1 MTPEV
6 NLVTGRGW
14 RCRGTGNRVRGAD
27 GCLILSKWSWQIMQ
41 EQLIWISYMT
51 WSSEPA
57 KVGVTCP
64 CRGFI
69 ESKFHK
75 VVKNV

>member
-27 GCLILSKWSWQIMQ
+27 GCLILSKRSCQIMQ
-41 EQLIWISYMT
+41 EQLI
-51 WSSEPA
+51 
-57 KVGVTCP
+57 
-64 CRGFI
+64 
-69 ESKFHK
+69 
-75 VVKNV
+75 